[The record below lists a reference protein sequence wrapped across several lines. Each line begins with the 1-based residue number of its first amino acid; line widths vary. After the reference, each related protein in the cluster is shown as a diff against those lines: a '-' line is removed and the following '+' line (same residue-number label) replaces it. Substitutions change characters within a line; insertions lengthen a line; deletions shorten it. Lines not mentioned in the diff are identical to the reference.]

1 MMFLWKMNIVLGNI
15 AQQGKHA
22 SVDSYNRCR
31 TVFLS
36 VAYFSHTY
44 PCQKSIIN
52 GFSMTW

>member
-22 SVDSYNRCR
+22 SVDSYNCCR

-36 VAYFSHTY
+36 VAYFHIPTRAKNRLSTVF
-44 PCQKSIIN
+44 Q
-52 GFSMTW
+52 